1 MTLTVADLA
10 AAMESIAPLDGAEP
24 WDKVGLHVGD
34 ASDPVSGPV
43 LLTIDLTEAVMDEA
57 IEAGAGAIVA
67 YHPPIWEPIERL
79 TGATRTA
86 RVIRKAVR
94 HNVAI
99 HSPHTALDNT
109 RGGVCDWLCEG
120 LAGLAE
126 DEGPGGRINGD
137 VRGLEAHPVCRSA
150 QEVKIVTFVPE
161 ANLEQ
166 VRNALA
172 TAGAGRIGE
181 YEVCSFSQPGRGTFF
196 AGDKANPVVGERQR
210 LETVDELRLEMV
222 CSRSGLPLAIETL
235 RQFHPYEEPPFDIY
249 ELMPEPRRST
259 GAGRRLVLDRAA
271 TLRELATRLR
281 AHLGRARIKLALPEG
296 GPEGG
301 TDEPITHLGVCPGA
315 GAGLAEL
322 AAREGCSA
330 FVTGEMKHHEVLACL
345 ERGTA
350 VLLAGHT
357 NTERGYL
364 PRLGEKL
371 GELLPGLG
379 VRIAQHDHDPLTVL
393 AE

>member
-24 WDKVGLHVGD
+24 WDKVGLHVGEP
-34 ASDPVSGPV
+34 SDPIAGPV

-57 IEAGAGAIVA
+57 IEAGAAAVVA

-94 HNVAI
+94 HGVAI
-99 HSPHTALDNT
+99 YSPHTALDNT
-109 RGGVCDWLCEG
+109 RGGVNDWLCEG

-126 DEGPGGRINGD
+126 GEAPGGRINGD
-137 VRGLEAHPVCRSA
+137 VRGLEAHPVWRAA

-196 AGDKANPVVGERQR
+196 AGEDANPVVGERQR

-259 GAGRRLVLDRAA
+259 GAGRRLVLDRASP
-271 TLRELATRLR
+271 LADLAARLR

-296 GPEGG
+296 AA
-301 TDEPITHLGVCPGA
+301 DEPITHIGVCPGA

-345 ERGTA
+345 ERGTS

-364 PRLGEKL
+364 PRLAERL
-371 GELLPGLG
+371 AELVPAFD
-379 VRIAQHDHDPLTVL
+379 VRIAQHDRDPLTVL

>member
-1 MTLTVADLA
+1 MPHTVADLA

-24 WDKVGLHVGD
+24 WDKVGLHVGG
-34 ASDPVSGPV
+34 ASDPIGGPV

-79 TGATRTA
+79 TGTTRTA

-99 HSPHTALDNT
+99 YSPHTALDNT

-126 DEGPGGRINGD
+126 GEAPGGRINGD
-137 VRGLEAHPVCRSA
+137 VRGLEAHPVRRAA

-181 YEVCSFSQPGRGTFF
+181 YEVCSFSQSGRGTFF

-210 LETVDELRLEMV
+210 LETVDEIRLEMV

-249 ELMPEPRRST
+249 EMMPEPRRST

-271 TLRELATRLR
+271 TLAELAPRLR
-281 AHLGRARIKLALPEG
+281 AHLGRARIKIALPEPG
-296 GPEGG
+296 E
-301 TDEPITHLGVCPGA
+301 DVPITHIGVCPGA

-322 AAREGCSA
+322 AAREGCSV

-345 ERGTA
+345 ERGTS

-364 PRLGEKL
+364 PRLAARL
-371 GELLPGLG
+371 GEMLPDLDA
-379 VRIAQHDHDPLTVL
+379 RLAQHDRDPLTVL